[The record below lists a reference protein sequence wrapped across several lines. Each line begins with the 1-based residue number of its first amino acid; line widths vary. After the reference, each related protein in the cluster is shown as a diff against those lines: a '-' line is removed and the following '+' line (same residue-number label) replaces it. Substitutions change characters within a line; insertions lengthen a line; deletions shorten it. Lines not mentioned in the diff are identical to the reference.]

1 MGRQYLGPLKGHHA
15 LPYIKFRPTF
25 MQVSMQQRINVRG
38 SIFGLPSVRME
49 LDRIIA
55 TMVTT
60 GGTSPS

>member
-1 MGRQYLGPLKGHHA
+1 
-15 LPYIKFRPTF
+15 